1 MQKANWRKPSVV
13 HYIRHAYVNHCHAK
27 ECLYPLTAGISSG
40 KSLSSALITTVLPI
54 ICWPRKTLSFT
65 VWTILKQEFL
75 LFPLISPVS
84 CSSLLLALSAQCFE
98 HYLHADRR
106 ERHCPFPLTSIQIK
120 FLVLQTTRNFLWMTV
135 NRDIPLKNFQLPHQ
149 QKRCFQKRF
158 LPSSPDKKDGS
169 DQTKTFQHW
178 RGSGQKA
185 NVKAYR
191 ENTHP
196 TSIWLQGPTI
206 WQLETPRFF
215 LTFCSLF

>member
-1 MQKANWRKPSVV
+1 MKTSRSSTDLQLEDSTLELHGCRSGVTPLRSPGLHLPSSGQSLALPLSPHTRLHEDLQHTAYNNRFLKMQKANWRKPSVV
-13 HYIRHAYVNHCHAK
+13 HYIHHAHVNHCHAK

-120 FLVLQTTRNFLWMTV
+120 FLVLQTTRNFL
-135 NRDIPLKNFQLPHQ
+135 
-149 QKRCFQKRF
+149 
-158 LPSSPDKKDGS
+158 
-169 DQTKTFQHW
+169 
-178 RGSGQKA
+178 
-185 NVKAYR
+185 
-191 ENTHP
+191 
-196 TSIWLQGPTI
+196 
-206 WQLETPRFF
+206 
-215 LTFCSLF
+215 